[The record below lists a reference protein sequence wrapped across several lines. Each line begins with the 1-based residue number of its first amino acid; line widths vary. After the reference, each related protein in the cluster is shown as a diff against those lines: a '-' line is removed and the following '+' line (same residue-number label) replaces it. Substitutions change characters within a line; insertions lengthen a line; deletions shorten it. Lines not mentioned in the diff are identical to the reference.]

1 MSHTCPFTDNSVQST
16 ICLLDAVKKLSS
28 NVNSR
33 TKYNKPD
40 YIQLKYNISNSTH
53 SEYFEKM
60 CELQK
65 HMDLHLRKRE
75 ETHVIEVALKM
86 PYKTIEDLKMID
98 AMLKFNIENHPQ
110 VSKIKSIMY
119 LKFLKS

>member
-1 MSHTCPFTDNSVQST
+1 MS
-16 ICLLDAVKKLSS
+16 LLDTVKKLAS

-40 YIQLKYNISNSTH
+40 YIELTYNIAQCTH

-65 HMDLHLRKRE
+65 HLDLHLSKRV
-75 ETHVIEVALKM
+75 ETHVIEFALKM

-98 AMLKFNIENHPQ
+98 AMLQFNIENHPQ
-110 VSKIKSIMY
+110 VSKIKSIV
-119 LKFLKS
+119 